1 MCRIEKANLE
11 DLDEI
16 LRLQYLAYQSEAALF
31 GNKDIPPLK
40 QKIDEVTEEYEQG
53 LILKM
58 IDENDV
64 IIGSVRAKEVDGTV
78 YIGKLMVHP
87 NHRCKG
93 HGRRLLMEIER
104 SYPGKRYEL
113 FTSTRSKDN
122 IRLYKDNGY
131 REFDQRIVKD
141 DLIFVYMEKT
151 KSEVSI
157 RKLSAEERASALDL
171 AWRVF
176 SEYESPDYGE
186 EGIEEFWKCLHDEGY
201 LAGIEYYGA
210 FDGDRLIGL
219 VGIRSDRKHICF
231 FFVDGEYHRQGIGT
245 RLFKAVCQEYPDHI
259 ITLNSSPYGV
269 PFYHALGFKDTDK
282 EQTVNG
288 IRFTPMK
295 YEGFAEDGD

>member
-157 RKLSAEERASALDL
+157 RKLSAEERASAFDL

-176 SEYESPDYGE
+176 SEYESPDYSK
-186 EGIEEFWKCLHDEGY
+186 EGTLEFKKCLHDEEY

-231 FFVDGEYHRQGIGT
+231 FFVDGKYHRQGIGT
-245 RLFKAVCQEYPDHI
+245 RLFKAVCQEYPDQT
-259 ITLNSSPYGV
+259 ITLKSSPYGV
-269 PFYHALGFKDTDK
+269 PFYHALGFEDTDK

-288 IRFTPMK
+288 IRFTPMRYGK
-295 YEGFAEDGD
+295 DMV